1 MGARFRQKPG
11 GTVSEQP
18 LKSGMDTTK
27 FFSAVGTAALYIGLL
42 FDLGYFLGFDLNF
55 FMLLIYKDHLAVL
68 AFFAGCSSLS

>member
-1 MGARFRQKPG
+1 M
-11 GTVSEQP
+11 SEQP